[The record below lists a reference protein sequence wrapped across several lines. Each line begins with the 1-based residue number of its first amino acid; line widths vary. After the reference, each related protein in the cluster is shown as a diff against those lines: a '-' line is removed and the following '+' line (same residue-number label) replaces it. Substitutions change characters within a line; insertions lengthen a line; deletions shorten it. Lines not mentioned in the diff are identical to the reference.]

1 MGLLG
6 IALQQLKDDNK
17 DKSDGRV
24 HCIVY
29 GPNLNTV
36 ENSILIDNKLYD
48 SRLNTKDQTES
59 KESFVKFES
68 STDKNPE

>member
-1 MGLLG
+1 MGLLD

-29 GPNLNTV
+29 GPNLNAV

-59 KESFVKFES
+59 KESFVKFKS